1 MANPAA
7 PAATPA
13 AAAVHAAAAPA
24 AAAPAAA
31 GPAVVPALPAAA
43 PAVAP
48 ARRVNRRNYTL
59 AETLSL
65 IEAVEEILPL
75 CGPEWEQV
83 EHRHAS
89 RYPELTRT
97 SEQLKR
103 KFNELARRV
112 SPTGDPTIPQDVRE
126 AKRVRA
132 LMIEKTE
139 GGTGS
144 VSDGYGLQL
153 GFGDEGDVDEEVA
166 SINQGEDNALG
177 ALFGEDAAAVGGAN
191 GGMGEAGAAGAGGGV
206 GVRPLGGR
214 TRSRSTSSTPTP
226 LTNRRQRSRNND
238 EGPSFNQV
246 FMMMMAEQR
255 RERQQEQERQR
266 RAEAQQQLN
275 NTMMQTMLMT
285 MMAHSGMPM
294 GPMQGA
300 VAAAAAN
307 ATGNM
312 NAPGQPQGTARER
325 REARQLEREDA
336 RAAAWLQ
343 REESIQQAMAA
354 DPSITRAE
362 LENMRD
368 EEDEYN

>member
-24 AAAPAAA
+24 AAA
-31 GPAVVPALPAAA
+31 PAVVPALPAAA

-191 GGMGEAGAAGAGGGV
+191 GGMGEAGAGGGV
-206 GVRPLGGR
+206 GVRPLVG
-214 TRSRSTSSTPTP
+214 RSRSRSSSSTPTP

-300 VAAAAAN
+300 LAAAAAN